1 MVSVRHRALARTA
14 IALGVSL
21 IVSTA
26 PQVTAATSSD
36 AYVRRVRAEFK
47 VFSDWLAAN
56 RAKGYM
62 GEIGWP
68 NNRPGDQSRYNALAE
83 TYILD
88 MKAAGVKGA
97 VWATGEWWGASY
109 KLSAYIRSSG
119 ASSINARKPQADVVE
134 KYTTTV
140 GAHSNGGEF
149 GAVYGTTPS
158 SSFSNVRRGTYN
170 THWHYDKQASFNY
183 LASRG
188 VKEVVIP
195 FRWERI
201 QPKLNAALDSAELTR
216 LKDAIARVG
225 AAGMKAVPIV
235 ANYGAYWL
243 HDSSSGKGIRRAIG
257 SSQVPASSFADL
269 WSRLSAALKNTS
281 AISAYGLMREPA
293 GLRGS
298 TVRAQAIEWEDAS
311 NAAVQAIRSNGDAEH
326 LLVSG
331 YRFSNTHTWPKQHPE
346 KWVADP
352 LNNHS
357 YEAHHY
363 WASTYDASYRSY
375 DDEVAA
381 AKAMGY

>member
-1 MVSVRHRALARTA
+1 MDPVRHRALARIG
-14 IALGVSL
+14 IALGLALLVCS
-21 IVSTA
+21 A
-26 PQVTAATSSD
+26 PQVTAAASSD
-36 AYVRRVRAEFK
+36 PYVRRVRAEFK
-47 VFSDWLAAN
+47 VFADWLDAN
-56 RAKGYM
+56 GAKGYM

-97 VWATGEWWGASY
+97 VWATGEWWGTSY
-109 KLSAYIRSSG
+109 ALSAYIRSSG
-119 ASSINARKPQADVVE
+119 ASSINARKPQANVVE

-140 GAHSNGGEF
+140 GTHSNGGEF
-149 GAVYGTTPS
+149 GAVYGTTQS
-158 SSFSNVRRGTYN
+158 SRFSNVKRGTYN
-170 THWHYDKQASFNY
+170 TDWHYDKQASFNY

-201 QPKLNAALDSAELTR
+201 QPQLNAALDSAELTR
-216 LKDAIARVG
+216 LKDAIGRVG
-225 AAGMKAVPIV
+225 AAGMKAVPMV

-257 SSQVPASSFADL
+257 SSKVPVSSFADL
-269 WSRLSAALKNTS
+269 WNRLSIALKNTS

-293 GLRGS
+293 GLAGS
-298 TVRAQAIEWEDAS
+298 SVRAQAVAWENAS
-311 NAAVQAIRSNGDAEH
+311 NAAVEAIRDNGDAEH

-331 YRFSNTHTWPKQHPE
+331 YRYSNAHTWPEQHPA
-346 KWVADP
+346 KWVIDP

-363 WASTYDASYRSY
+363 WASTYNASYKSY
-375 DDEVAA
+375 DNEVEAA
-381 AKAMGY
+381 RAMGY